1 MGIARPAPLRR
12 IGTIC
17 SLRIISAMRNKAT
30 KQVISDWIRAKKS
43 QKRPKSATEAGS
55 GEGTPGPRSN
65 ALALSSA
72 DLHTGIFYEDE
83 NGDGQREPGAAA
95 EGAGAGAGRRY

>member
-1 MGIARPAPLRR
+1 MGIARRGRRQR

-17 SLRIISAMRNKAT
+17 KQRIIFAMRKKAT
-30 KQVISDWIRAKKS
+30 KQAIFGLKLAKNCK
-43 QKRPKSATEAGS
+43 KRPKSATEAGS
-55 GEGTPGPRSN
+55 GEGSPGPRPN

-83 NGDGQREPGAAA
+83 NGNGQRKPGAAA